1 MRLPTGS
8 SVATTGVR
16 SFARPA
22 REMGDMRRQVSW
34 LTARTLPSA
43 FPVSD
48 LERPGPVA
56 HVAEARRLQLR
67 GQPRNYACPFCNSV
81 ARTGFPFSPDT
92 ACAAPEPSRGLCGQN
107 VPGPSSAAD
116 LACCISASMDDQRG
130 GSSTASLIF
139 TTEPSGFSMPRA
151 VWRMRRR
158 SPLLKN
164 VKML

>member
-16 SFARPA
+16 SSARPV

-43 FPVSD
+43 FPVLD
-48 LERPGPVA
+48 LERSGPVA

-67 GQPRNYACPFCNSV
+67 GQPRNCACLSFNKP

-92 ACAAPEPSRGLCGQN
+92 ACTVPEPSQAVCVQIGRM
-107 VPGPSSAAD
+107 PSSAA
-116 LACCISASMDDQRG
+116 LRTVVILLQSG
-130 GSSTASLIF
+130 GCRTTSLSLPTAPPGVSI
-139 TTEPSGFSMPRA
+139 PRT

-164 VKML
+164 VNRL